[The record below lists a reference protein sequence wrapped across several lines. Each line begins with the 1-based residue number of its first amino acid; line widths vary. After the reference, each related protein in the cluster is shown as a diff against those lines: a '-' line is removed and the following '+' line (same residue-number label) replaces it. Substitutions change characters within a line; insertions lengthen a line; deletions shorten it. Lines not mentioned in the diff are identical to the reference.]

1 MDLSSW
7 LFGEIDRER
16 LLDMDRRLRP
26 VRRNTLGVLAAALMI
41 SAPWTGWWTLAPLLV
56 AAGLFALA
64 ASRAPQG
71 SHPEYAIFGAWVMAE
86 AMIAGSVALT
96 GVTIGAV
103 SWLAIPV
110 VTLPARFSTRVVAVG
125 VMIALSLALAVGF
138 GTDAQALLHNPP
150 LILVPTALILA
161 TAMLSVALMRSDIE
175 HRDECV
181 IDQLTGL
188 LNRKALATRSEE
200 LAQQSAVSGEPIG
213 IIVGDLDRFKTIN
226 DSVGHAAGDAV
237 LVDVAYR
244 MRVHLRAFD
253 LAYRIGGEE
262 FVVMMPGADLRQT
275 AALAENLRAA
285 VLTETD
291 AGGQR
296 VTMSCGVSASV
307 RGEPFRYGEV
317 FAAADS
323 ALYEAKRTGR
333 DRVCVAATRGLGS
346 SALAS
351 VGLSSIRRSHA
362 IAKTSRG

>member
-1 MDLSSW
+1 MDLSNW

-26 VRRNTLGVLAAALMI
+26 VRRNALGVLAAALMI
-41 SAPWTGWWTLAPLLV
+41 SAPWTGWWTLGPLAL
-56 AAGLFALA
+56 AAGLFTLA
-64 ASRAPQG
+64 GRRAPEG
-71 SHPEYAIFGAWVMAE
+71 LHPEYAIFGAWVMAE
-86 AMIAGSVALT
+86 ALIAGSVALT
-96 GVTIGAV
+96 GVTIGAL

-110 VTLPARFSTRVVAVG
+110 VTLPARFSARVVAVG
-125 VMIALSLALAVGF
+125 VMIALALAVAVGF
-138 GTDAQALLHNPP
+138 STEAQALLGDPP

-188 LNRKALATRSEE
+188 LNRKALATRSVE

-213 IIVGDLDRFKTIN
+213 IIVGDLDRFKAIN

-244 MRVHLRAFD
+244 MRVYLRAFD

-262 FVVMMPGADLRQT
+262 FVVMVPGADLRQT
-275 AALAENLRAA
+275 AALADDLHTAA
-285 VLTETD
+285 VTETD
-291 AGGQR
+291 RGGER
-296 VTMSCGVSASV
+296 VTMSFGVSASA
-307 RGEPFRYGEV
+307 RGGPFRYGEV
-317 FAAADS
+317 FAAADA

-333 DRVCVAATRGLGS
+333 DRVCVAALGAAGSGGLGS
-346 SALAS
+346 VPAPLA
-351 VGLSSIRRSHA
+351 VFGA
-362 IAKTSRG
+362 GASR

>member
-1 MDLSSW
+1 MDLAGW
-7 LFGEIDRER
+7 LFDDIDRER

-26 VRRNTLGVLAAALMI
+26 VRRNALGVLAAALLI
-41 SAPWTGWWTLAPLLV
+41 SAPWTGWWTLAPLAV

-64 ASRAPQG
+64 GRRAPQG
-71 SHPEYAIFGAWVMAE
+71 RHPEYSIFAAWVMAE
-86 AMIAGSVALT
+86 AIIAASVAMT

-110 VTLPARFSTRVVAVG
+110 VTLPARFSARVVTVG
-125 VMIALSLALAVGF
+125 VLIALGLALAVGF
-138 GTDAQALLHNPP
+138 ATDARAILHDPP
-150 LILVPTALILA
+150 LILVPAALILA

-200 LAQQSAVSGEPIG
+200 LAQQSAVSGQPIG

-262 FVVMMPGADLRQT
+262 FVVLLPGSDLGQT
-275 AALAENLRAA
+275 AVLAEGLRAA
-285 VLTETD
+285 VLTEVP
-291 AGGQR
+291 GSGQR
-296 VTMSCGVSASV
+296 VSMSCGVSASA
-307 RGEPFRYGEV
+307 RGEPFRCREV
-317 FAAADS
+317 LAAADQ
-323 ALYEAKRTGR
+323 ALYEAKRAGR
-333 DRVCVAATRGLGS
+333 DRVCVAGPDAARGP
-346 SALAS
+346 AS
-351 VGLSSIRRSHA
+351 VHLRSELA
-362 IAKTSRG
+362 ALGAGASR